1 MNSALDPIPTPN
13 NELELHQKNNS
24 VIFKNK
30 LESSNL
36 QETLDQIKVNN
47 IKANNTKTF
56 QLDVMKEIYSKKF
69 FVKLLGFNPKFF
81 YIKDIKKKINEVI
94 EDYLKG
100 INFEICDKVKQ
111 SFAYRG
117 KNINLDE
124 TIENIDHLSWLTSS
138 FAN

>member
-1 MNSALDPIPTPN
+1 MCYKKRTT
-13 NELELHQKNNS
+13 KS
-24 VIFKNK
+24 VSP
-30 LESSNL
+30 LESESSKEIQENAFQL
-36 QETLDQIKVNN
+36 NVIKQET
-47 IKANNTKTF
+47 
-56 QLDVMKEIYSKKF
+56 SKKF
-69 FVKLLGFNPKFF
+69 FVKLVGYEPKFF
-81 YIKDIKKKINEVI
+81 HLNDETKKINEVI

-124 TIENIDHLSWLTSS
+124 TIENIDHLSWITSS